1 MDQTPLL
8 SQNLQRTHG
17 QPEHHVCYC
26 ILPAEVS
33 PWAPLAPSV
42 TSMSLRGSG
51 SFPASSIF
59 LQAEVG
65 RGELEGAGL
74 RDTSKFSA
82 PQIIRCKGG
91 RKKSHGGW
99 VTQWRWAGLVTWMA
113 DCCSR
118 HVRNRAVPSP
128 HLLWPA
134 AAVRKSRRGAPRVSR
149 LWSKRQPL
157 PPSSGQS
164 IRARQP
170 RPRRTPPPLCTPAD
184 FGISPLDPQAA
195 TCSCRARAAPT
206 LPGNFDIVGGCHGEE
221 GDVIDTHTHTQ
232 KTH

>member
-42 TSMSLRGSG
+42 PSMSLGGSG

-59 LQAEVG
+59 LQAKVG
-65 RGELEGAGL
+65 RRELEGAGL

-113 DCCSR
+113 ACCSR
-118 HVRNRAVPSP
+118 HVRNRACPPPTCCGPLLLSGRAGVEPPVCPGCGASDSRSRLPLANRSGPGSP
-128 HLLWPA
+128 G
-134 AAVRKSRRGAPRVSR
+134 RGAP
-149 LWSKRQPL
+149 LL
-157 PPSSGQS
+157 HC
-164 IRARQP
+164 A
-170 RPRRTPPPLCTPAD
+170 
-184 FGISPLDPQAA
+184 PQL
-195 TCSCRARAAPT
+195 T
-206 LPGNFDIVGGCHGEE
+206 LGFLH
-221 GDVIDTHTHTQ
+221 
-232 KTH
+232 